1 MTAKKKPSKA
11 WSDPDD
17 APDLTESPW
26 REMMDAAIVRRGR
39 PSLVSPKIST
49 TIRLDADVLEA
60 FKAGGP
66 GWQSRINEAL
76 RKAAPRGG
84 PARRLP
90 QKAASKVRKPSAL
103 KK

>member
-1 MTAKKKPSKA
+1 MTAKKKPTEA

-39 PSLVSPKIST
+39 PPLENPKVST

-60 FKAGGP
+60 FKADGP
-66 GWQSRINEAL
+66 GWQSRINEVL
-76 RKAAPRGG
+76 RKAARRGG
-84 PARRLP
+84 PMRQPP
-90 QKAASKVRKPSAL
+90 QKAAPKPQAPPH
-103 KK
+103 